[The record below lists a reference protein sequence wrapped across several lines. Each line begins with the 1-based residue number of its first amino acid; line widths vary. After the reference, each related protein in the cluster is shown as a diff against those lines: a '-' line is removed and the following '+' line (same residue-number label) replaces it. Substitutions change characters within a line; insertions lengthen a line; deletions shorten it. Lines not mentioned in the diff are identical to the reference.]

1 MAAASQDGVPK
12 DARPVQAAWRGGKGQ
27 GTAGPGSRHWVAL
40 FCCSI
45 GAVHQQGCA
54 LRPVWHRAFVVAPGG
69 DGAQVLELMGE
80 GLLQDGSGFGFK

>member
-1 MAAASQDGVPK
+1 MMLVPC
-12 DARPVQAAWRGGKGQ
+12 RQPGEVGRGRGQ
-27 GTAGPGSRHWVAL
+27 QGLVAL

-54 LRPVWHRAFVVAPGG
+54 LRRVWHRAFVVAPGG